1 MNVFQKITPNRSA
14 IALKLLT
21 NEVIVKL
28 LNDYSDK
35 PLSELQMPDDVF
47 DLYKTKIFTRTNV
60 EGLGMALWFV
70 YQVWPVGTWLA
81 GAVVAVILGFA
92 IGGDR

>member
-1 MNVFQKITPNRSA
+1 MDKQRVMATIK
-14 IALKLLT
+14 AL
-21 NEVIVKL
+21 IG
-28 LNDYSDK
+28 
-35 PLSELQMPDDVF
+35 DV
-47 DLYKTKIFTRTNV
+47 LILA
-60 EGLGMALWFV
+60 GLGMALWFV